1 MSLWHLS
8 GSVAFNSR
16 KWVSD
21 LGVWGFSTAGQENQR
36 SKKFQSR
43 QVFPTLASVFRLF
56 SERFSHFC
64 QLFCFL
70 YSCTLF
76 LHLHTQM
83 RHSSPFLIFSWK
95 WHFHYSQRISICSKC
110 VICLQRREHPV
121 SKVLFCFI
129 LIKKAE
135 SLYKHKFF
143 RWREIQTLQLKT
155 REGRFHNGIKKRK
168 GSKTTPPEASEW
180 KRLNLTFRLKLNL
193 QIFANS

>member
-1 MSLWHLS
+1 MIWASGVSLLL
-8 GSVAFNSR
+8 AKRIKDPRNSKADR
-16 KWVSD
+16 
-21 LGVWGFSTAGQENQR
+21 F
-36 SKKFQSR
+36 
-43 QVFPTLASVFRLF
+43 FRLLTLSSGYSQKDF
-56 SERFSHFC
+56 AVFVSCFVFYIHA
-64 QLFCFL
+64 LFT
-70 YSCTLF
+70 SA
-76 LHLHTQM
+76 HTNA
-83 RHSSPFLIFSWK
+83 SLIAF
-95 WHFHYSQRISICSKC
+95 FDLLLEMTFPYSQRISICSKC

-121 SKVLFCFI
+121 SKVVFSFI

-143 RWREIQTLQLKT
+143 RRREIQTLQLKT